1 MFFLWTL
8 LPALLFA
15 ISNLLQKV
23 GLDKAQ
29 TQVNGSGAWANV
41 KSVLQN
47 LAWWAGIGLAFF
59 GTLGYYGA
67 LARYNISLVQ
77 PIMALNPVL
86 TAIGGWW
93 LLKEHL
99 DRKTVLAISLVVLG
113 LSFAGALHGESAGKE
128 SSPALWIFG
137 ALLLTLVI
145 LLQLFLKHTE
155 TRQSAIAG
163 IHFGLSAVFM
173 KSMETIISAGGGFDW
188 SDPLNPQVWTRGI
201 AYVGTYL
208 WAFFSMQIALAK
220 GRSLLVVPL
229 VSAVGMLVPSLAGIL
244 VFQEPAGAPKIAALF
259 FVLLGS
265 LLFMKTRSSDAN
277 HP

>member
-15 ISNLLQKV
+15 VSNLLQKV

-29 TQVNGSGAWANV
+29 THAMGHGAWSHI

-47 LAWWAGIGLAFF
+47 VAWWSGIILAFF

-77 PIMALNPVL
+77 PLMALNPVL
-86 TAIGGWW
+86 TALGGWW

-99 DRKTVLAISLVVLG
+99 DRKTLLAISVVVLG
-113 LSFAGALHGESAGKE
+113 LSFAGALHRETAGIE
-128 SSPALWIFG
+128 SSHALWLFG
-137 ALLLTLVI
+137 LFFLLCVG
-145 LLQLFLKHTE
+145 LLQLFLRHTE
-155 TRQSAIAG
+155 SRQSLIAG

-173 KSMETIISAGGGFDW
+173 KSMESIISLGGGFDW
-188 SDPLNPQVWTRGI
+188 SDPFDSRVWTRGL

-229 VSAVGMLVPSLAGIL
+229 VSAMGMFVPSLAGIL
-244 VFQEPAGAPKIAALF
+244 VFQEPAGAPKIAALLL
-259 FVLLGS
+259 VLLGS
-265 LLFMKTRSSDAN
+265 LLFIKTKD
-277 HP
+277 